1 MRGPAI
7 ALPRDA
13 VRSCTTCAM
22 PITAPQTPGP
32 ALVRSLTQ
40 VQAVALNMSN
50 MVGAGPFITI
60 PLIIAAMGG
69 PQCMLGWV
77 LGAVLA
83 LSDGL
88 VWSELSAAMPG
99 TGGTYV
105 YLREAFRGTILGGV
119 LPFLFI
125 WQFILSAPLEIASGY
140 IGFAQYAGYFW
151 PTMSPTGARVISAAV
166 GLMVIAL
173 LYRRIDSIGKL
184 TVVLWVGMLVTVLV
198 VIVSGLTHFNAAI
211 VFDFPPDAFTFSRGF
226 VSGLGSAMLIAMYDF
241 SGYFDICYVAGEVK
255 NPARVIPRSI
265 LWSVVLVALM
275 YALTNLS
282 LMAVI
287 PWRDAMKS
295 TFIVTD
301 FMERL
306 YGPRA
311 AAVVTVLVM
320 WTAVASVFAL
330 LLGYS
335 RIAWA
340 AATEGDFF
348 RVFAKLHPTGQF
360 PHVALLVLGGLSI
373 LGSFLSL
380 GDVIS
385 ALLTS
390 RILIQFV
397 GQIAALHVLRRRKGF
412 AFPFRMWCY
421 PIPSII
427 ALTGWLYIFATSGW
441 GFAGLGLATIIAGT
455 IAYRLWIG
463 LRGPT
468 TA

>member
-1 MRGPAI
+1 MSEPAARGST
-7 ALPRDA
+7 D
-13 VRSCTTCAM
+13 
-22 PITAPQTPGP
+22 QP
-32 ALVRSLTQ
+32 ALVRSLGQ
-40 VQAVALNMSN
+40 VQAIALNMSN

-88 VWSELSAAMPG
+88 VWSELAAAMPG

-105 YLREAFRGTILGGV
+105 YLREAFRKTKLGGV

-151 PTMSPTGARVISAAV
+151 PGMGTTGARLISTAV
-166 GLMVIAL
+166 GLLVIGL
-173 LYRRIDSIGKL
+173 LYRRIESIGKL
-184 TVVLWVGMLVTVLV
+184 TVVLWLGMLLTVLV
-198 VIVSGLTHFNAAI
+198 VIVSGLTHFNTAL
-211 VFDFPPDAFTFSRGF
+211 VLDFPPGAFTFSRGF
-226 VSGLGSAMLIAMYDF
+226 AAGLGSAMLIAMYDF

-255 NPARVIPRSI
+255 QPARVIPRAI
-265 LWSVVLVALM
+265 LWSVVLVATM
-275 YALTNLS
+275 YALVNLS

-287 PWRDAMKS
+287 PWREAMTS

-301 FMERL
+301 FMQRL
-306 YGPRA
+306 YGPGA
-311 AAVVTVLVM
+311 AAAVTVLVM

-348 RVFAKLHPTGQF
+348 SIFAKLHPTGQF
-360 PHVALLVLGGLSI
+360 PHVALLVLGLLSI
-373 LGSFLSL
+373 LGSFFSL

-397 GQIAALHVLRRRKGF
+397 GQIAALHILRTRS
-412 AFPFRMWCY
+412 AMEFPFRMWLY
-421 PIPSII
+421 PLPSLI

-441 GFAGLGLATIIAGT
+441 GFAALGVATMVAGMLAYGVWS
-455 IAYRLWIG
+455 RLRPARA
-463 LRGPT
+463 L
-468 TA
+468 

>member
-1 MRGPAI
+1 MSSERG
-7 ALPRDA
+7 LER
-13 VRSCTTCAM
+13 
-22 PITAPQTPGP
+22 G
-32 ALVRSLTQ
+32 LGQ
-40 VQAVALNMSN
+40 VQAIALNMSN
-50 MVGAGPFITI
+50 MVGVGPFITI
-60 PLIIAAMGG
+60 PLIIATMGG

-105 YLREAFRGTILGGV
+105 YLREAFRSTKLGGV

-140 IGFAQYAGYFW
+140 IGFSQYAGYFW
-151 PTMSPTGARVISAAV
+151 PGMGVWGARAV
-166 GLMVIAL
+166 SVAIGLVVIAL
-173 LYRRIDSIGKL
+173 LYRKISSIGKL
-184 TVVLWVGMLVTVLV
+184 TVVLWLGMLLTVTI
-198 VIVSGLTHFNAAI
+198 VIMSGLTHFDAKI
-211 VFDFPPDAFTFSRGF
+211 VFDFPPNAFTFNLGF

-241 SGYFDICYVAGEVK
+241 SGYFDVCYVAGEIK
-255 NPARVIPRSI
+255 NPAKVIPRAI
-265 LWSVVLVALM
+265 LWSVLAVATM

-282 LMAVI
+282 LIAVI
-287 PWRDAMKS
+287 PWREAMTSK
-295 TFIVTD
+295 FIVSD
-301 FMERL
+301 FMSRL

-311 AAVVTVLVM
+311 AQAVTVLVM

-340 AATEGDFF
+340 AAAEGDFF
-348 RVFAKLHPTGQF
+348 AVFAKLHPTGNF
-360 PHVALLVLGGLSI
+360 PHVAVIVLGVLSI
-373 LGSFLSL
+373 LCSFFSL

-397 GQIAALHVLRRRKGF
+397 GQIAALHILRRRKGF
-412 AFPFRMWCY
+412 ALPFRMWWY
-421 PIPSII
+421 PVPSVI
-427 ALTGWLYIFATSGW
+427 ALVGWLYVFSTSGW
-441 GFAGLGLATIIAGT
+441 GFVGLGVGTVVAGVGVYVVWT
-455 IAYRLWIG
+455 RV
-463 LRGPT
+463 RGNGPGG
-468 TA
+468 ADRGVGV